1 MGQTVEEATGKTKT
15 PVTDSFETF
24 SEKVKNDYQ
33 EFMKCYEDRDTYSD
47 GDCVDVAKDMI
58 VEMYGMIKQV
68 EEEIAKYKANH

>member
-1 MGQTVEEATGKTKT
+1 
-15 PVTDSFETF
+15 
-24 SEKVKNDYQ
+24 
-33 EFMKCYEDRDTYSD
+33 MKCYEDRDTYSD